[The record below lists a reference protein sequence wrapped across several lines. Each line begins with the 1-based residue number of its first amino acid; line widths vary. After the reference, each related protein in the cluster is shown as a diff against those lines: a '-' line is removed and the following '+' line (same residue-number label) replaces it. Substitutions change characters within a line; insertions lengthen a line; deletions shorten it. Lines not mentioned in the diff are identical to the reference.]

1 MCPRCVYT
9 LVLPSRTTV
18 KPLTPLRPAN
28 PQTEA
33 GLPLSQPASPWWQ
46 MYELFFSISYIAPE
60 LEPVVKSRINAFF
73 QVFLPKLDR

>member
-1 MCPRCVYT
+1 M
-9 LVLPSRTTV
+9 
-18 KPLTPLRPAN
+18 
-28 PQTEA
+28 
-33 GLPLSQPASPWWQ
+33 SQPASPWWQ